1 MIVGIVLGS
10 SVVIALATWWKLRN
24 VFKEARLRET
34 PVAVANEDELPTVSL
49 CIPARNEMHAM
60 TDCLESAL
68 RSSYPKLEIIVLD
81 DASRDDTLHLVKSFA
96 HSGVRFIE
104 GSSLP
109 DGWLGKNHALEGLAR
124 EASGSLL
131 LFADVDTRFSTHSI
145 SRMVACMKDSSA
157 DMISVLPTR
166 YNPLRASA
174 ILATLRH
181 FWNLLGH
188 SPKHP
193 AVASSAWMI
202 KRSILIDTFKGFGDV
217 ADDVRPDKSIAAKVA
232 QVGAY
237 KFVLS
242 SDKLGVSYEKKLS
255 SQRETAIRIYYPD
268 FGLGGVLLRCL
279 GLIICLVPYVV
290 VPVALIAGNL
300 FLSLAALG
308 AISILSVVN
317 GWYLAVLRS
326 TNYALASL
334 CLPFILVREVW
345 LLVAS
350 VGMYISGK
358 VTWKGRPVSV
368 TRRDTA

>member
-1 MIVGIVLGS
+1 MIAGIFLGI
-10 SVVIALATWWKLRN
+10 SVAIALAVWC
-24 VFKEARLRET
+24 RLRRVFNEVRLAQ
-34 PVAVANEDELPTVSL
+34 PIAGVAVNEDDLPTVSL

-96 HSGVRFIE
+96 HAGVRFVE
-104 GSSLP
+104 GSPLP
-109 DGWLGKNHALEGLAR
+109 DGWLGKNHALQGLAR
-124 EASGSLL
+124 QASGSLL
-131 LFADVDTRFSTHSI
+131 LFADVDTRFSPHSI
-145 SRMVACMKDSSA
+145 SRMVAYMKESSA
-157 DMISVLPTR
+157 DMVSVLPTR

-202 KRSILIDTFKGFGDV
+202 KRSLLKDRFKGFGDV

-232 QVGAY
+232 QTGIY

-268 FGLGGVLLRCL
+268 FGFGGVILRCV
-279 GLIICLVPYVV
+279 GLFVCLVPYVV
-290 VPVALIAGNL
+290 LVIALLTGDFWLAGMALVAV
-300 FLSLAALG
+300 LA
-308 AISILSVVN
+308 LSVVN
-317 GWYLAVLRS
+317 AWYLAVLRS
-326 TNYALASL
+326 TNYALASI
-334 CLPFILVREVW
+334 CLPFILAREIW

-350 VGMYISGK
+350 VAMYASGK
-358 VTWKGRPVSV
+358 VTWKGRPVMV
-368 TRRDTA
+368 VKRTP